1 MIVSRSFL
9 KFCENCVE
17 KHKRQEKKETRIIDE
32 MTEHLSMAISE
43 NSGVDISSAEAVTGS
58 KNIETLSK
66 AYAQLQKAEAEQLK
80 LELQIAEAKKQRMV
94 NWDILI
100 PKATGIVVAGAVT
113 IFWICLE
120 QGTPLPMRLVK
131 LVSDLTLPRNI

>member
-1 MIVSRSFL
+1 MLVSKSFL
-9 KFCENCVE
+9 KFCENRIE
-17 KHKRQEKKETRIIDE
+17 KHEKEKQKQSRIMSE
-32 MTEHLSMAISE
+32 MTEHLSLAISE
-43 NSGVDISSAEAVTGS
+43 NSGVDISSPEATNGS
-58 KNIETLSK
+58 KNIEVLSK
-66 AYAQLQKAEAEQLK
+66 AYAQLQKAESEQLK

-94 NWDILI
+94 NWDIII

>member
-1 MIVSRSFL
+1 MLVSRSFL
-9 KFCENCVE
+9 KFCENKIE

-43 NSGVDISSAEAVTGS
+43 NSGVDISSPEATNGS

-66 AYAQLQKAEAEQLK
+66 AYAQLQKAESEQLK
-80 LELQIAEAKKQRMV
+80 LELQIAEAKKQRIV

-113 IFWICLE
+113 VFWICLE

>member
-1 MIVSRSFL
+1 M
-9 KFCENCVE
+9 KFCENKIE

-43 NSGVDISSAEAVTGS
+43 NSGVDISSPEATNGS

-66 AYAQLQKAEAEQLK
+66 AYAQLQKAESEQLK
-80 LELQIAEAKKQRMV
+80 LELQIAEAKKQRIV

-113 IFWICLE
+113 VFWICLE